1 MNAGR
6 VNGNGNGN
14 SNSNSNSKNKSNSK
28 SKNKS
33 NSKSRNTEAT
43 DFTDNAQISQQR
55 FFLICVYSV

>member
-14 SNSNSNSKNKSNSK
+14 GNSNSKN
-28 SKNKS
+28 

-55 FFLICVYSV
+55 FLLICVYSV